1 MVKRILCVVMTVVF
15 LLSSIAVAPVFAED
29 ASSMTNG
36 YTDVLFSNDYRG
48 FCLDQKK
55 KGAYTGDVFTPVDTS
70 VATSNVDGSDV
81 SQKIK
86 ILLTQSFDELYKYDD
101 ASGYILSDT
110 NTVQAVVWN
119 FTDGQYIWGLQK
131 TLVERVNA

>member
-15 LLSSIAVAPVFAED
+15 LLSSIAVVPVFADD

-55 KGAYTGDVFTPVDTS
+55 KVGCR
-70 VATSNVDGSDV
+70 
-81 SQKIK
+81 
-86 ILLTQSFDELYKYDD
+86 
-101 ASGYILSDT
+101 
-110 NTVQAVVWN
+110 
-119 FTDGQYIWGLQK
+119 LQ
-131 TLVERVNA
+131 